1 MDERGPLPDQAAPDQ
16 DSTRPTD
23 RIALGSTLLGGLLVA
38 AVLAARVIFSGGETR
53 PSTDVLGASATRQ
66 ATRVVAGNQATV
78 AATSP
83 AAAGRIPGSPSPTPS
98 GQAGDR
104 LRVARTDGQGVVL
117 RASPREDDWT
127 PRGFM
132 DGDWVTVLERRGADW
147 ARVRGDNGED
157 GWVPARYLGP

>member
-1 MDERGPLPDQAAPDQ
+1 VDERSPLLDQRAPGQ

-23 RIALGSTLLGGLLVA
+23 RIALGSTLLGSLLVA
-38 AVLAARVIFSGGETR
+38 AVLAARVIFSGRETR

-66 ATRVVAGNQATV
+66 ATRVEAGYATV